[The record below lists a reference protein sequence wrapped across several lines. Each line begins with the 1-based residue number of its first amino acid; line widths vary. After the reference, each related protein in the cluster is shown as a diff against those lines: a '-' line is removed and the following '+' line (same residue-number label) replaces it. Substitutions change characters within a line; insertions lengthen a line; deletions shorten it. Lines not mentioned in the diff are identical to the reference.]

1 MDDLKVVKTTALKD
15 AAYNV
20 VEDSIENIRRKMG
33 HYKQEFYRE
42 LAASSREI
50 FKTEIARDTAAVAF
64 DIMVFTT
71 AFLNRKADWQP
82 SHPSPE
88 YFIHYDEK
96 DIEKLETQG
105 YVVLKLRGYNAA
117 GEITYDVVADNRAFF
132 EKFIGP
138 FMHP

>member
-1 MDDLKVVKTTALKD
+1 MVVTEEAKSKAEALEYELVDLCKEIQGVVDDLKVVKTTALKD

-33 HYKQEFYRE
+33 CYKQEFYRE

-50 FKTEIARDTAAVAF
+50 FKTELARATTAVAF

-88 YFIHYDEK
+88 YFIRYDEK
-96 DIEKLETQG
+96 DIEKLET
-105 YVVLKLRGYNAA
+105 
-117 GEITYDVVADNRAFF
+117 
-132 EKFIGP
+132 
-138 FMHP
+138 